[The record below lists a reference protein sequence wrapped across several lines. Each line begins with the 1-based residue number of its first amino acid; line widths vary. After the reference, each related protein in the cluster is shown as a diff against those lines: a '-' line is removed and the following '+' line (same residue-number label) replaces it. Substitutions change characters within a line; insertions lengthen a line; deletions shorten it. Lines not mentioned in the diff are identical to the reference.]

1 MANVEDVIKMM
12 EYIAPSWM
20 AYDSDTN
27 GLQAG
32 SRSSKVKKVLL
43 ALDATEK
50 TIDYAVK
57 NKFQMIVTHH
67 PRFFRPL
74 SSVCRDTFLGNIA
87 YKLCKNDIAL
97 FNAHTN
103 FDVAPGG
110 INDILADIVG
120 IDYRVPVDPLIRD
133 DILKLSVY
141 VNEDH
146 VEELREALCE
156 AGAGEIG
163 NYSECSHRTLG
174 LMNFKPQFG
183 AKPYIGDIGELHEGE
198 EWKLELVLPQSLKKG
213 IEKVLLQVHP
223 YEEPAYD
230 FVKIQSFNS
239 YGLGR
244 VGDLNRSTS
253 LTALAKKLKKETA
266 SKAVQV
272 LESNDSPVL
281 RVAVWSGSGADISK
295 VIKSGAD
302 CLVCGELGYHYAEE
316 LEYYNISAIVLGHC
330 PCEEIAL
337 NSLKYNLE
345 YSIENIDI
353 EVAPRF
359 SPDFVS
365 V

>member
-1 MANVEDVIKMM
+1 MAKVEDVIKMM

-20 AYDSDTN
+20 ACDGDIN

-32 SRSSKVKKVLL
+32 SRSSKIKKVLL

-50 TIDYAVK
+50 TIAYAVK
-57 NKFQMIVTHH
+57 NKFQMIITHH
-67 PRFFRPL
+67 PRFFRPI

-103 FDVAPGG
+103 FDIAPGG
-110 INDILADIVG
+110 VNDILADIAG
-120 IDYRVPVDPLIRD
+120 IENRVPVESLIRD

-141 VNEDH
+141 IDENH
-146 VEELREALCE
+146 VEALRDALYE

-163 NYSECSHRTLG
+163 DYSECSHRTLG
-174 LMNFKPQFG
+174 LMNFKPQVG
-183 AKPYIGDIGELHEGE
+183 AKPYTGDVGKLHEGE
-198 EWKLELVLPQSLKKG
+198 EWKLELVLPQSLKNG

-230 FVKIQSFNS
+230 FVKTQSFTS
-239 YGLGR
+239 YGFGR
-244 VGDLNRSTS
+244 VGDLKRSIS
-253 LTALAKKLKKETA
+253 LTALAKKLKKETG

-272 LESNDSPVL
+272 LKGNDTNLS
-281 RVAVWSGSGADISK
+281 RVAVWSGSGVNIGE
-295 VIKSGAD
+295 VIKSGAN

-316 LEYYNISAIVLGHC
+316 LEYHNISAIVLGHC

-337 NSLKYNLE
+337 NTLKYSLE
-345 YSIENIDI
+345 YSIDDI
-353 EVAPRF
+353 EIEVSPRF
-359 SPDFVS
+359 SPDFFS